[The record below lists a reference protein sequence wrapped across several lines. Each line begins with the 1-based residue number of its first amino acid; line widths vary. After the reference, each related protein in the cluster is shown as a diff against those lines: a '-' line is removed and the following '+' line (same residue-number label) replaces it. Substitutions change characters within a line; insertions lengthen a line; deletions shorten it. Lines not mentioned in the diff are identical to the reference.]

1 MENLVRREG
10 IYYKKFTDVPFT
22 GEVEGSNQGK
32 FKKGKKEGSWKI
44 YNINGQLFFKGDF
57 KNGKKEGSWKNFY
70 SNGQLMVKRDYKN
83 GRIHGCIFSN
93 SSKEA
98 FCAIQ

>member
-1 MENLVRREG
+1 MDDLVERNNL
-10 IYYKKFTDVPFT
+10 YYKKFTSVPFT

-57 KNGKKEGSWKNFY
+57 KNGKQEGPWVAYKSDGTVWEKY
-70 SNGQLMVKRDYKN
+70 TGTYKN
-83 GRIHGCIFSN
+83 GEKISD
-93 SSKEA
+93 
-98 FCAIQ
+98 